1 MNFTACENSTRH
13 MEFSF
18 LTSSIF
24 NIMGRHQLIFSDKL
38 LFFLMESVHILNV
51 KNTELLETIAYCFF
65 KAETLS
71 QQPNIAIFMSSAIHT
86 TDCFCLLY
94 CLQLPV
100 TSSCHWLQLFLLSVF
115 LTATACYFWY
125 YIQITGCYNILLPA
139 SVYICLHLWTPVSVC

>member
-24 NIMGRHQLIFSDKL
+24 NIMCRHQLIFSDKL

-51 KNTELLETIAYCFF
+51 KNTELLETIAYFF
-65 KAETLS
+65 KVETLS
-71 QQPNIAIFMSSAIHT
+71 QQPDIAIFMSASNHT

-100 TSSCHWLQLFLLSVF
+100 TSSCHWLLLFSSVCISDCYGMLFLDSTDKWMLLSAF
-115 LTATACYFWY
+115 PGFSLH
-125 YIQITGCYNILLPA
+125 LPA
-139 SVYICLHLWTPVSVC
+139 RHLWTPVSVC